1 MISETKIIKGE
12 RLQQIAEMYI
22 GTQDDFRYNPKIFA
36 EKGKHCDIERI
47 NGPISN
53 PNILFCYGH
62 CIRLFIQ
69 KLSYFKN
76 SFVLITH
83 NSDENILPN
92 MEVLYLATHPLLK
105 KWYAQNACVD
115 HPKIVLLPIGLAN
128 EQWAHGDTSFFK
140 NTENVEYGNHKSESI
155 YFYFNLHTN
164 YAKRNECYKQ
174 LRDVVSFLPPVP
186 VQEYHETLSQY
197 SFCICPEGNG
207 VDTHRFWEALYVR
220 SIPIVLFTPFIHILK
235 TQFPDLPMIVIQSW
249 TDLKPEN
256 LVYDRE
262 IMSSNKYFKALD
274 LSYWERRIRMDTTL

>member
-1 MISETKIIKGE
+1 MVYIYLVVVIIYKTTIHPMISETKIIKGE

-140 NTENVEYGNHKSESI
+140 NPENVR
-155 YFYFNLHTN
+155 T
-164 YAKRNECYKQ
+164 
-174 LRDVVSFLPPVP
+174 
-186 VQEYHETLSQY
+186 
-197 SFCICPEGNG
+197 PEFGI
-207 VDTHRFWEALYVR
+207 REA
-220 SIPIVLFTPFIHILK
+220 
-235 TQFPDLPMIVIQSW
+235 
-249 TDLKPEN
+249 EN
-256 LVYDRE
+256 LRVAKGVRGILSVAVSVAVSE
-262 IMSSNKYFKALD
+262 AVVED
-274 LSYWERRIRMDTTL
+274 LSSQVIIV